1 MELNGENIKKEII
14 GFLNGYI
21 NAHGTIAMNEWVI
34 WLEKQCKP
42 KSNKNII
49 DVWKEMRFE
58 VLAQAFGSNFHEPT
72 SSDENTKIFSIADI
86 DEIFSKIVDI
96 IEQPK

>member
-1 MELNGENIKKEII
+1 MILNGENIRKEII
-14 GFLNGYI
+14 EFLNAYI
-21 NAHGTIAMNEWVI
+21 NAHGTIGMNKWVI
-34 WLEKQCKP
+34 WLENQCKP
-42 KSNKNII
+42 NSTKNII

-58 VLAQAFGSNFHEPT
+58 VLAQSFGSNFHEPT

-86 DEIFSKIVDI
+86 DEIFSKIGDI